1 MVPENEKDRLKALQ
15 SYSILD
21 TLPEAEI
28 DRITELASIICETP
42 IALVSLLDEN
52 RQWFKSKVGLDVP
65 ETPRDI
71 SFCQFAI
78 LGDDTFEVENALE
91 DERFVNNPLVTGF
104 PEIRFYAGYPLTDPD
119 GFNLGTLC
127 VIDQIPHKLSEKQNR
142 ALRILGKEV
151 VTLIINCKKA
161 QELNVYK
168 SFFENSIDLMSFRK
182 ISSTT
187 LQHIN
192 ESYTRILGW
201 SQEELKSI
209 SMMELIH
216 PDEINNVTEI
226 FQRLKNKESIRL
238 EIPVKTKSGDYKILD
253 LSMTPNSD
261 GSEVYTIGKDI
272 TENKKIKSELEKT
285 KSELN
290 AIFDCL
296 EEGIVV
302 QEMDG
307 TIINCNPAACT
318 ILQLSEDQLRGKK
331 SIDPDW
337 KSIHEDGSDFPG
349 ETHPAMMALKT
360 GKSVH
365 NVKMGVRI
373 LDGVT
378 TWININAIILPDK
391 KGVVCSFQDITSI
404 KMIEENRIQLVQL
417 EAKNKV
423 AEEVIRAKEEFLAN
437 MSHEIRTPMNSII
450 GLGNLLTKAGNLND
464 KQHTYLEV
472 IQQNSANLLR
482 IVNDIL
488 DYSKLESGKLEFEK
502 IDFNLKQSIL
512 SNIESLKVI
521 ADKSRVPLKINF
533 DPLIPE
539 FVKGDSLRINQ
550 IVTNLVSNAI
560 KFSHET
566 EVKVF
571 FDFVEE
577 TSNAIV
583 VEVKVKDNGIGIP
596 EEKLLHILQPFTQ
609 QTTST
614 TREYGGT
621 GLGLSITSKLLEQ
634 MHSELIIVSEEGV
647 GSEFSFKIAL
657 DKSDFVPEVS
667 IENEEINKSIS
678 ILLVEDNPFN
688 QLVAMDTLN
697 DWEIEC
703 NVQVAEHGEDVFDI
717 IQTETFDIILLD
729 LNLPDIDGYTIAT
742 ILREE
747 LGLTTPIIAMTAYLD
762 KEVKDKCLAA
772 GMNDFIS
779 KPFEEKDLFDMLL
792 KWSNTPNV

>member
-1 MVPENEKDRLKALQ
+1 MVPENEKDRLKALEN
-15 SYSILD
+15 YSIMD
-21 TLPEAEI
+21 TLPEEEM

-52 RQWFKSKVGLDVP
+52 RQWFKSKVGIDVP

-78 LGDDTFEVENALE
+78 LGDDTFEVENAME
-91 DERFVNNPLVTGF
+91 DERFATNPLVTGF

-142 ALRILGKEV
+142 ALRILGKEI
-151 VTLIINCKKA
+151 VTLIVNRKKA

-168 SFFENSIDLMSFRK
+168 SFFENSIDLMSFK
-182 ISSTT
+182 NSSDF
-187 LQHIN
+187 LLKNVN
-192 ESYTRILGW
+192 ESFSKTLGFTK
-201 SQEELKSI
+201 EELKS
-209 SMMELIH
+209 MHLIDLCH
-216 PDEINNVTEI
+216 PEDVEI
-226 FQRLKNKESIRL
+226 FNRQLSVLQKGQAIRM
-238 EIPVKTKSGDYKILD
+238 EVRIKTKSGDYIMLD
-253 LSMTPNSD
+253 ISKTPNQD
-261 GSEVYTIGKDI
+261 GSEIYSIGKDI
-272 TENKKIKSELEKT
+272 TESKKIESELEKA
-285 KSELN
+285 KSELR

-307 TIINCNPAACT
+307 TIISCNPAACK
-318 ILQLSEDQLRGKK
+318 ILKMSEDQLRGKK

-337 KSIHEDGSDFPG
+337 RSVHEDGSDFPG
-349 ETHPAMMALKT
+349 DTHPAMMALKT

-378 TWININAIILPDK
+378 TWININAILLPDN

-404 KMIEENRIQLVQL
+404 KLIEENRLQLVKL

-437 MSHEIRTPMNSII
+437 MSHEIRTPMNAII
-450 GLGNLLTKAGNLND
+450 GLGNLLSKAGNLND
-464 KQHTYLEV
+464 KQQNYLEV

-488 DYSKLESGKLEFEK
+488 DYSKLDAGKLEFEK
-502 IDFNLKQSIL
+502 VDFNLKQSIL
-512 SNIESLKVI
+512 SNMASLKVI
-521 ADKSRVPLKINF
+521 ADKSHVPLKINF

-577 TSNAIV
+577 TSNTIV
-583 VEVKVKDNGIGIP
+583 MEVKVKDNGIGIP
-596 EEKLLHILQPFTQ
+596 EEKLMHILQPFTQ

-634 MHSELIIVSEEGV
+634 MQSELIIVSEEGV
-647 GSEFSFKIAL
+647 GSEFSFKITL
-657 DKSDFVPEVS
+657 GKSDFIPEVVE
-667 IENEEINKSIS
+667 ENKETTKSIS

-697 DWEIEC
+697 DWEVEC
-703 NVQVAEHGEDVFDI
+703 NVQVADHGEAVFDI
-717 IQTETFDIILLD
+717 IQTDTFDVILLD
-729 LNLPDIDGYTIAT
+729 VNLPDIDGYTIAK

-747 LGLTTPIIAMTAYLD
+747 LGLTTPIVAMTAYLD
-762 KEVKDKCLAA
+762 KEVKDKCLAV
-772 GMNDFIS
+772 GMNDFIA
-779 KPFEEKDLFDMLL
+779 KPFEEKDLFETLL
-792 KWSNTPNV
+792 KWSNASK